1 MKITQSFTVAR
12 PIAAVWGFFQD
23 VAAVAACLPGAELI
37 ESRHDG
43 VQRGKIAANLGPY
56 KATFEGEA
64 TITSDASSRS
74 GHVEGRGVD
83 KRGGSHSRMSLDYR
97 LTEQPGGTRIDIDV
111 DLTLSGPIG
120 QFGRTGLINEAAKVL
135 ISDFARHLEDRMSA
149 VSTPIPENVAPRA
162 NRINVLALLL
172 ETMWRKIKIFFS
184 RLN

>member
-12 PIAAVWGFFQD
+12 PITAVWGFFQD
-23 VAAVAACLPGAELI
+23 VPSVAACLPGTELI

-43 VQRGKIAANLGPY
+43 VQRGKVAASLGPF

-64 TITSDASSRS
+64 TMTSNPVTRA

-97 LTEQPGGTRIDIDV
+97 LAEQPGGTRIDIDV

-135 ISDFARHLEDRMSA
+135 IGDFARNLEDRMSA
-149 VSTPIPENVAPRA
+149 APTPIPENVAPRA
-162 NRINVLALLL
+162 NRVNVLTVLS

-184 RLN
+184 RPN